1 MTAKMTNKL
10 GLCVSAIARKFGYVS
25 QKKAALGFA
34 EGWYMHNERAAACWQ
49 SVEEA
54 FANSELQDSL
64 SENIEFRKGELTQ
77 FYFNSLPPI
86 EKLSFSKCIGQKEG
100 FAWVPVDALREVLH
114 TAGDALMDERTS
126 SVFDRDG
133 TVSTWYDHYHVAE
146 QQLIGSL
153 EAQEPT

>member
-1 MTAKMTNKL
+1 MTNKL

-25 QKKAALGFA
+25 QKKAALGFT

-77 FYFNSLPPI
+77 FYFNSQPPI
-86 EKLSFSKCIGQKEG
+86 EKLSFSKCIEQKEG
-100 FAWVPVDALREVLH
+100 FVLVPIMFDEAMMKAAILSVTDAGYSATVEQMQVLMG
-114 TAGDALMDERTS
+114 ACQGAIKA
-126 SVFDRDG
+126 
-133 TVSTWYDHYHVAE
+133 YAE
-146 QQLIGSL
+146 K
-153 EAQEPT
+153 AQESE